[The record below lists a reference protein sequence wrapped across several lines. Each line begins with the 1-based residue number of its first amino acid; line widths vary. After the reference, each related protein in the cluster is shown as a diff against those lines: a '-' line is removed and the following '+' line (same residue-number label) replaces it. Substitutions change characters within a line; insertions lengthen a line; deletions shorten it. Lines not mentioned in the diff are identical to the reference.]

1 MDSSGGILGNIVI
14 QSENERYSLTDMSA
28 NGENDFGT
36 RLKKSK
42 DGKISAE
49 VLNSS
54 DNIIN
59 GQFFLGIYE
68 NGSFKKIEDFGNI
81 RLNRGIKAEREISEE
96 VSSQSDIKLFFW
108 NSLDGMKPVTK

>member
-1 MDSSGGILGNIVI
+1 MQN
-14 QSENERYSLTDMSA
+14 ENARYSLTDIA
-28 NGENDFGT
+28 ADGENDFGT

-59 GQFFLGIYE
+59 GRFFLGIYE
-68 NGSFKKIEDFGNI
+68 NGAFKKIEDFGTLM
-81 RLNRGIKAEREISEE
+81 LNRGIKAEKEISPDS